1 MWKQYFTFHSKLLD
15 LLVNFSILSLVPE
28 LLVTKTNE
36 HINTY
41 QQTWAACNKAVAGKN
56 VKTWSVMSSGICS
69 HTQDILL
76 LAIIHVGKYFISV
89 CIHLQ
94 HINIIYHWLIN
105 SSLTILKRQLWSA
118 VQSVPITTKV
128 VSLNSAHGEVYSIQ
142 HYVIKFV
149 RDLRQVSVF
158 PQVHVL
164 RFPPPIKLTAT
175 I

>member
-1 MWKQYFTFHSKLLD
+1 MLTRENWTRVYKKQVWTQYFTFHSKLLD

-105 SSLTILKRQLWSA
+105 SSLTMLNRQLWSWSYGI
-118 VQSVPITTKV
+118 VGFTTTCRLYNQYQSP
-128 VSLNSAHGEVYSIQ
+128 L
-142 HYVIKFV
+142 
-149 RDLRQVSVF
+149 
-158 PQVHVL
+158 
-164 RFPPPIKLTAT
+164 KLWVWIPLMARCTRYN
-175 I
+175 IMW